1 MVKILRYQSDTGA
14 QYGVL
19 EGDAT
24 VRQLVG
30 SPFGDYDVGQ
40 AVGSVDSLKL
50 LAPVAP
56 SKVIGVGANYKLHI
70 EEGSG
75 SVPEVPM
82 LFTKPPT
89 AVVGPDEPIVYPTG
103 AESVQFEGELVV
115 VMGKTARH
123 VSEEDALDYVL
134 GYTCGNDVSHREVQL
149 AEMAMGVLLLGK
161 GYDSFCPLG
170 PVIATGLDPGNLM
183 LETRLNGERRQQTNT
198 SDLLFS
204 VPHLISF
211 MTRYFTLLP
220 GDVISTG
227 TPSGVGDMGPGDSVE
242 IEIEGIGLLRNHV
255 VAEG

>member
-1 MVKILRYQSDTGA
+1 MVKILRYQSDVGA

-30 SPFGDYDVGQ
+30 SPFGEYEVGQ

-75 SVPEVPM
+75 DVPEVPM

-89 AVVGPDEPIVYPTG
+89 AVVGPEEPIVYPTG

-123 VSEEDALDYVL
+123 VSEADALDYVL

-227 TPSGVGDMGPGDSVE
+227 TPSGVGDVTPGDSVE
-242 IEIEGIGLLRNHV
+242 IEIEGIGVLRNHV

>member
-30 SPFGDYDVGQ
+30 SPFGDYEVGQ
-40 AVGSVDSLKL
+40 AVGSVDALKL
-50 LAPVAP
+50 LAPVVP

-123 VSEEDALDYVL
+123 VSEADALDYVL

-170 PVIATGLDPGNLM
+170 PVIATGLDPSNLM

-227 TPSGVGDMGPGDSVE
+227 TPSGVGDVTPGDSVE
-242 IEIEGIGLLRNHV
+242 IEIEGIGVLRNHV
-255 VAEG
+255 VAEE

>member
-1 MVKILRYQSDTGA
+1 MAKILRYQSDTGA

-24 VRQLVG
+24 VHQLVG
-30 SPFGDYDVGQ
+30 SPFGDYEVGQ

-89 AVVGPDEPIVYPTG
+89 AVVGPEEPIVYPTG

-123 VSEEDALDYVL
+123 VSEADALDYVL

-170 PVIATGLDPGNLM
+170 PVIATGLDPSNLM

-227 TPSGVGDMGPGDSVE
+227 TPSGVGDVTPGDSVE
-242 IEIEGIGLLRNHV
+242 IEIEGIGVLRNHV
-255 VAEG
+255 VAEE

>member
-1 MVKILRYQSDTGA
+1 MVKILRYQSNTGA

-30 SPFGDYDVGQ
+30 SPFGDYEVGQ
-40 AVGSVDSLKL
+40 AVGSLDSLKL
-50 LAPVAP
+50 LAPVVP

-75 SVPEVPM
+75 TAPEVPM

-89 AVVGPDEPIVYPTG
+89 AVVGPEEPIVYPTG
-103 AESVQFEGELVV
+103 AETVQYEGELVV

-170 PVIATGLDPGNLM
+170 PVIATGLDPSNLM
-183 LETRLNGERRQQTNT
+183 LETRLNGERRQQTST
-198 SDLLFS
+198 ADLLFS
-204 VPHLISF
+204 VPHLIAF
-211 MTRYFTLLP
+211 MTRFFTLLP

-227 TPSGVGDMGPGDSVE
+227 TPSGVGNVAPGDSVE
-242 IEIEGIGLLRNHV
+242 IEIEGIGVLRNHV

>member
-1 MVKILRYQSDTGA
+1 MAKILRYQSDTGA

-30 SPFGDYDVGQ
+30 SPFGDYEVGQ

-89 AVVGPDEPIVYPTG
+89 AVVGPEEPIVYPTG

-123 VSEEDALDYVL
+123 VSEADALDYVL

-227 TPSGVGDMGPGDSVE
+227 TPSGVGDVTPGDSVE
-242 IEIEGIGLLRNHV
+242 IEIEGIGVLRNHV
-255 VAEG
+255 VAEE

>member
-24 VRQLVG
+24 VRALVG
-30 SPFGDYDVGQ
+30 SPFGDYEVGQ
-40 AVGSVDSLKL
+40 EVGSLDSLKL
-50 LAPVAP
+50 LAPVVP

-75 SVPEVPM
+75 EVPEVPM

-89 AVVGPDEPIVYPTG
+89 AVVGPDQPIVYPTG
-103 AESVQFEGELVV
+103 AETVQYEGELVV

-170 PVIATGLDPGNLM
+170 PVIATGLDPGQPHARNAA
-183 LETRLNGERRQQTNT
+183 ERRAATANKHVRSALLRST
-198 SDLLFS
+198 PDLLHD
-204 VPHLISF
+204 P
-211 MTRYFTLLP
+211 LLHAAA
-220 GDVISTG
+220 GRRDLHRHAFRG
-227 TPSGVGDMGPGDSVE
+227 RQRGAG
-242 IEIEGIGLLRNHV
+242 
-255 VAEG
+255 

>member
-30 SPFGDYDVGQ
+30 SPFGDYEVGQ

-227 TPSGVGDMGPGDSVE
+227 TPSGVGDVTPGDSVE
-242 IEIEGIGLLRNHV
+242 IEIEGIGVLRNHV

>member
-1 MVKILRYQSDTGA
+1 MVKILRYQSNTGA

-30 SPFGDYDVGQ
+30 SPFGDYEVGQ
-40 AVGSVDSLKL
+40 AVGSLDSLKL
-50 LAPVAP
+50 LAPVVP

-75 SVPEVPM
+75 TAPEVPM

-89 AVVGPDEPIVYPTG
+89 AVVGPEEPIVYPTG
-103 AESVQFEGELVV
+103 AETVQYEGELVV

-170 PVIATGLDPGNLM
+170 PVIATGLDPSNLM
-183 LETRLNGERRQQTNT
+183 LETRLNGERRQQTST
-198 SDLLFS
+198 ADLLFS

-211 MTRYFTLLP
+211 MTRFFTLLP

-227 TPSGVGDMGPGDSVE
+227 TPSGVGNVAPGDSVE
-242 IEIEGIGLLRNHV
+242 IEIEGIGVLRNHV

>member
-30 SPFGDYDVGQ
+30 SPFGDYEVGQ

-89 AVVGPDEPIVYPTG
+89 AVVGPEEPIVYPTG

-123 VSEEDALDYVL
+123 VSEADALDYVL

-170 PVIATGLDPGNLM
+170 PVIATGLDPSNLM

-227 TPSGVGDMGPGDSVE
+227 TPSGVGDVTPGDSVE
-242 IEIEGIGLLRNHV
+242 IEIEGIGVLRNHV

>member
-1 MVKILRYQSDTGA
+1 MVKILRYQSGTGA

-89 AVVGPDEPIVYPTG
+89 AVVGPEEPIVYPTG

-227 TPSGVGDMGPGDSVE
+227 TPSGVGDVTPGDSVE
-242 IEIEGIGLLRNHV
+242 IEIEGIGVLRNHV

>member
-1 MVKILRYQSDTGA
+1 MVKILRYQSDAGA

-30 SPFGDYDVGQ
+30 SPFGDYEVGQ

-89 AVVGPDEPIVYPTG
+89 AVVGPEEPIVYPTG

-149 AEMAMGVLLLGK
+149 AEMAMGR
-161 GYDSFCPLG
+161 
-170 PVIATGLDPGNLM
+170 AA
-183 LETRLNGERRQQTNT
+183 
-198 SDLLFS
+198 
-204 VPHLISF
+204 
-211 MTRYFTLLP
+211 
-220 GDVISTG
+220 
-227 TPSGVGDMGPGDSVE
+227 VG
-242 IEIEGIGLLRNHV
+242 
-255 VAEG
+255 

>member
-19 EGDAT
+19 EGNAT

-242 IEIEGIGLLRNHV
+242 IEIEGIGMLRNHV

>member
-30 SPFGDYDVGQ
+30 SPFGDYEVGQ

-183 LETRLNGERRQQTNT
+183 LETRPNGERRQQTNT

-227 TPSGVGDMGPGDSVE
+227 TPSGVGDVAPGDSVE
-242 IEIEGIGLLRNHV
+242 IEIEGIGVLRNHV

>member
-242 IEIEGIGLLRNHV
+242 IEIEGIGVLRNHV

>member
-30 SPFGDYDVGQ
+30 SPFGDYEVGQ
-40 AVGSVDSLKL
+40 AVGSLDSLKL

-75 SVPEVPM
+75 TAPEVPM

-89 AVVGPDEPIVYPTG
+89 AVVGPEEPIVYPTG
-103 AESVQFEGELVV
+103 AETVQYEGELVV

-170 PVIATGLDPGNLM
+170 PVIATGLDPSNLM
-183 LETRLNGERRQQTNT
+183 LETRLNGERRQQTST
-198 SDLLFS
+198 ADLLFS
-204 VPHLISF
+204 VPHLIAF
-211 MTRYFTLLP
+211 MTRFFTLLP

-227 TPSGVGDMGPGDSVE
+227 TPSGVGNVAPGDSVE
-242 IEIEGIGLLRNHV
+242 IEIEGIGVLRNHV
-255 VAEG
+255 VAEE

>member
-1 MVKILRYQSDTGA
+1 MVKILRYQSDAGA

-30 SPFGDYDVGQ
+30 APFGDYEVGQ

-227 TPSGVGDMGPGDSVE
+227 TPSGVGDMAPGDSVE
-242 IEIEGIGLLRNHV
+242 IEIEGIGVLRNHV

>member
-19 EGDAT
+19 DGDAT

-30 SPFGDYDVGQ
+30 SPFGDYEVGQ

-89 AVVGPDEPIVYPTG
+89 AVVGPEEPIVYPTG

-170 PVIATGLDPGNLM
+170 PVIATGLDPSNLM

-227 TPSGVGDMGPGDSVE
+227 TPSGVGDVAPGDSVE
-242 IEIEGIGLLRNHV
+242 IEIEGIGVLRNHV
-255 VAEG
+255 VTEE

>member
-1 MVKILRYQSDTGA
+1 MVKILRYQRNTGA

-30 SPFGDYDVGQ
+30 SPFGDYEVGQ
-40 AVGSVDSLKL
+40 AVGSLDSLKL
-50 LAPVAP
+50 LAPVVP

-75 SVPEVPM
+75 TAPEVPM

-89 AVVGPDEPIVYPTG
+89 AVVGPEEPIVYPTG
-103 AESVQFEGELVV
+103 AETVQYEGELVV

-170 PVIATGLDPGNLM
+170 PVIATGLDPSNLM
-183 LETRLNGERRQQTNT
+183 LETRLNGERRQQTST
-198 SDLLFS
+198 ADLLFS

-211 MTRYFTLLP
+211 MTRFFTLLP

-227 TPSGVGDMGPGDSVE
+227 TPSGVGNVAPGDSVE
-242 IEIEGIGLLRNHV
+242 IEIEGIGVLRNHV

>member
-1 MVKILRYQSDTGA
+1 MAKILRYQSDTGA

-19 EGDAT
+19 EGEAT

-30 SPFGDYDVGQ
+30 SPFGDYEVGQ

-89 AVVGPDEPIVYPTG
+89 AVVGPEEPIVYPTG

-123 VSEEDALDYVL
+123 VSEADALDYVL

-227 TPSGVGDMGPGDSVE
+227 TPSGVGDVTPGDSVE
-242 IEIEGIGLLRNHV
+242 IEIEGIGVLRNHV
-255 VAEG
+255 VAEE

>member
-30 SPFGDYDVGQ
+30 SPFGDHEVGQ
-40 AVGSVDSLKL
+40 AIGSLDSLKL
-50 LAPVAP
+50 LAPVVP

-70 EEGSG
+70 EEGG
-75 SVPEVPM
+75 GTVPEVPM

-89 AVVGPDEPIVYPTG
+89 AVVGPEEPIVYPTG
-103 AESVQFEGELVV
+103 AETVQYEGELVV

-170 PVIATGLDPGNLM
+170 PVIATGLDPSNLM
-183 LETRLNGERRQQTNT
+183 LETRLNGERRQQSSTA
-198 SDLLFS
+198 DLLFS
-204 VPHLISF
+204 VPHLIAF
-211 MTRYFTLLP
+211 MTRFFTLLP

-227 TPSGVGDMGPGDSVE
+227 TPSGVGNVAPGDSVE
-242 IEIEGIGLLRNHV
+242 IEIEGIGVLRNHV

>member
-1 MVKILRYQSDTGA
+1 MVKILRYQSDAGA

-30 SPFGDYDVGQ
+30 SPFGDYEVGQ
-40 AVGSVDSLKL
+40 AVGSLDSLKL

-89 AVVGPDEPIVYPTG
+89 AVVGPEEPIVYPTG

-170 PVIATGLDPGNLM
+170 PVIATGLDPSNLM

-242 IEIEGIGLLRNHV
+242 IEIEGIGVLRNHV

>member
-30 SPFGDYDVGQ
+30 SPFGDYEVGQ

-89 AVVGPDEPIVYPTG
+89 AVVGPEEPIVYPTG

-123 VSEEDALDYVL
+123 VSEADALDYVL

-170 PVIATGLDPGNLM
+170 PVIATGLDPSDLM

-227 TPSGVGDMGPGDSVE
+227 TPSGVGDVAPGDSVE
-242 IEIEGIGLLRNHV
+242 IEIEGIGMLRNHV
-255 VAEG
+255 VAEE

>member
-1 MVKILRYQSDTGA
+1 MVKILRYQSNTGA

-30 SPFGDYDVGQ
+30 SPFGDYEVGQ
-40 AVGSVDSLKL
+40 AVGSLDSLKL
-50 LAPVAP
+50 LAPVVP

-75 SVPEVPM
+75 TAPEVPM

-89 AVVGPDEPIVYPTG
+89 AVVGPEEPIVYPTG
-103 AESVQFEGELVV
+103 AETVQYEGELVV

-170 PVIATGLDPGNLM
+170 PVIATGLDPSNLM
-183 LETRLNGERRQQTNT
+183 LETRLNGERRQQTST
-198 SDLLFS
+198 ADLLFS
-204 VPHLISF
+204 VPHLIAF
-211 MTRYFTLLP
+211 MTRFFTLLP
-220 GDVISTG
+220 GDVILHRHAFRG
-227 TPSGVGDMGPGDSVE
+227 WQRGPG
-242 IEIEGIGLLRNHV
+242 
-255 VAEG
+255 